1 MHCTVI
7 EEYMNDRI
15 SGEEFELHTRECAHC
30 RKLNSRFETAWSELD
45 LSLEVPAGLAERIMA
60 ARREM
65 TPSKI
70 RRIDFSLI
78 TQVAAVLVAGI
89 FLGITLGKHSN
100 PNLLMSKESRKH
112 QSLVEFRNDHYFNVG
127 KELFY

>member
-15 SGEEFELHTRECAHC
+15 TAEDFELHARECAHC
-30 RKLNSRFETAWSELD
+30 RSINARFESAWSGLD
-45 LSLEVPAGLAERIMA
+45 LSVEVPAGLAERILEA
-60 ARREM
+60 KRQIK
-65 TPSKI
+65 PSKI